1 MFLTLVDGNMLYK
14 SLNETQ
20 QIACYQTHQNV
31 LVLKV
36 VQAWGEVKLFIWA
49 RQNDGLARLTF
60 QLTHLAWRHRWMG
73 KMTLTHIRPAFLCK
87 DRSMTIRK

>member
-1 MFLTLVDGNMLYK
+1 MVLTLVEGNMLYK

-36 VQAWGEVKLFIWA
+36 VQAWGEVKLLYW
-49 RQNDGLARLTF
+49 L
-60 QLTHLAWRHRWMG
+60 G
-73 KMTLTHIRPAFLCK
+73 KM
-87 DRSMTIRK
+87 MV